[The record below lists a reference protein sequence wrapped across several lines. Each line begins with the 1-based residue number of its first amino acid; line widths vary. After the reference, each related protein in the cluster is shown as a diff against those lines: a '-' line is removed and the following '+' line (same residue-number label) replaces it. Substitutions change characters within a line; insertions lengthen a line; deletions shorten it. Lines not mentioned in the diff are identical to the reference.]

1 MTYRERFDTDLYE
14 EHCYDVA
21 LQQRSVLGFWIV
33 LSLGAALIVVISYL
47 IYVNL
52 LAPSTPAISVER
64 SLHILVT
71 PAPARLLPLPTPSHP
86 THVKRQGRTMT
97 ILPQSRGANALLGG
111 QGPAL
116 LSDGTWTAQ

>member
-1 MTYRERFDTDLYE
+1 VTYREQFDANVYE
-14 EHCYDVA
+14 ERYHDVA
-21 LQQRSVLGFWIV
+21 LQQHSALGLWVV
-33 LSLGAALIVVISYL
+33 LSLGATLIVVVSYL

-52 LAPSTPAISVER
+52 LAPSTSALSVER

-71 PAPARLLPLPTPSHP
+71 STPARIHSLPTPSRL
-86 THVKRQGRTMT
+86 THVKRQGKPMT
-97 ILPQSRGANALLGG
+97 IIPQSRAANALLGG